1 MSLRQ
6 PSPLVRRLV
15 LALGAV
21 VILLVGYVLGNQYA
35 RQRLEQQVS
44 AQLLETPRAL
54 PAFYLTGTDGQDFG
68 PEAFAGHWSFVYFGC
83 IDCAD
88 SRESVLALFHR
99 LFNRLAD
106 DPELQ
111 ARMRLVFVATDPEAD
126 PPEHLRERIFYYNPE
141 FVGLSGEARQIA
153 ILAAAL
159 AGSLRL
165 PETGELNESPLYLVA
180 PDGRQVAIFT
190 GLVDVET
197 LGRDLRAIAEHLHL

>member
-15 LALGAV
+15 LALAAV
-21 VILLVGYVLGNQYA
+21 VILLVGYILGNQYA

-44 AQLLETPRAL
+44 AQLLETPWAL
-54 PAFYLTGTDGQDFG
+54 PPFSLAGPDGQAFG
-68 PEAFAGHWSFVYFGC
+68 PEAFVGRWSFVYFGC

-88 SRESVLALFHR
+88 SREYVLALFHR

-111 ARMRLVFVATDPEAD
+111 SQMRLVFVTTDPAAD
-126 PPEHLRERIFYYNPE
+126 PPERLHERVFRYNPE
-141 FVGLSGEARQIA
+141 FVGLSGEPQQVA

-180 PDGRQVAIFT
+180 PDGRQVATFT